1 MKRSLSVL
9 AMATLFSS
17 MSANAALDV
26 ECILRGTCIE
36 TQKVMNH
43 LRELQEI
50 ATNNNG
56 NRAAG
61 TSGHELS
68 ANYIAQQ
75 LLAANYEVKL
85 VPFRFMKF
93 TKHSALMAVDTVE
106 LEETKDFAVMNYSGS
121 AEVAAKISAV
131 DISLGAGNQ
140 STSGCEKEDFA
151 GFQKGSIALI
161 QRGFCNFQD
170 KVENAQAAGASGVV
184 LFNQGNTADRE
195 AMFSGTLTEGDGV
208 KIPTVAIS
216 YQKAVELLQ
225 NQESII
231 DLKVSAK
238 VEQKVTHNVIAET
251 KSGNP
256 DNVVMV
262 GAHLDSVPEGPG
274 VNDNGSGSAG
284 ILEIALAMKDSKPN
298 NKVRFAWFSAEEL
311 GLVGSTRYVES
322 LSTAEKHKISLYIN
336 VDMIGSPNYMLS
348 VFDGDGSKFGQ
359 KGPEGSAQIE
369 AKFHEIYNSLG
380 VNTVESELNGRSD
393 YAAFSAAGI
402 AVGGIF
408 TGAEGVMTEEEAALF
423 NGKAGVAYDSC
434 YHKACDSIDNIN
446 EEAMEINSNA
456 LAAITYSFS
465 QSVAELRS
473 VEKSATSR
481 LKNKVVFPKH
491 LHCHEDVYDI

>member
-17 MSANAALDV
+17 INATAALDV

-36 TQKVMNH
+36 TQNVMNH
-43 LRELQEI
+43 LKELQKI
-50 ATNNNG
+50 ASTNNG
-56 NRAAG
+56 NRSAG
-61 TSGHELS
+61 TTGHELS
-68 ANYIAQQ
+68 ANYVAQQ

-93 TKHSALMAVDTVE
+93 TKHSASLVVDSTP
-106 LEETKDFAVMNYSGS
+106 LEDNKDFSVMSYSGS
-121 AEVAAKISAV
+121 GEAVSKLAAV
-131 DISLGAGNQ
+131 DLSLGAGNQ
-140 STSGCEKEDFA
+140 SSSGCEAEDFSNFEA
-151 GFQKGSIALI
+151 GSIALI
-161 QRGFCNFQD
+161 QRGTCNFGQ
-170 KVENAQAAGASGVV
+170 KVENAQAAGAAGVI

-195 AMFSGTLTEGDGV
+195 ALFSGTLSEGTAI
-208 KIPTVAIS
+208 KIPTVAVS
-216 YQKAVELLQ
+216 YQTALGLLQ
-225 NQESII
+225 NQNSIVE
-231 DLKVSAK
+231 LKAK
-238 VEQKVTHNVIAET
+238 TTVEQKISHNVIAET
-251 KSGNP
+251 KTGNP
-256 DNVVMV
+256 DNVVMI
-262 GAHLDSVPEGPG
+262 GAHLDSVAEGPG
-274 VNDNGSGSAG
+274 INDNGSGSAG
-284 ILEIALAMKDSKPN
+284 ILEIALQMKDAKPN

-311 GLVGSTRYVES
+311 GLVGSTLYVEA
-322 LSTAEKHKISLYIN
+322 LSEAEKHKISLYIN

-369 AKFHEIYNSLG
+369 AKLHAIYKSLG

-402 AVGGIF
+402 AVGGVF
-408 TGAEGVMTEEEAALF
+408 TGAEGAMTEEQAILF
-423 NGKAGVAYDSC
+423 NGKAGEAYDAC

-456 LAAITYSFS
+456 LAAVTFAFS
-465 QSVAELRS
+465 HSVAELRS

-481 LKNKVVFPKH
+481 HKNKVVFPKH